1 MFWLSFVPMIM
12 KNNEN
17 KKCIFLSNYNN
28 ENRYNEEQIYLWG
41 FVVSM

>member
-28 ENRYNEEQIYLWG
+28 ENRYNEE
-41 FVVSM
+41 